1 MLAIPS
7 AHAGVANPGLQV
19 GEPKKAVSTCAFL
32 NALNEYKAMEGATDQ
47 HVDTEPE
54 DNFEKRDNMDAGDS
68 DEQVDDGEFYLSPND
83 DLEGEQVDEWDND

>member
-19 GEPKKAVSTCAFL
+19 GEPKKAVPTHAFL
-32 NALNEYKAMEGATDQ
+32 NALNEYKAMEGAMDQ

-54 DNFEKRDNMDAGDS
+54 DNFEEHDNMDAGDL
-68 DEQVDDGEFYLSPND
+68 D
-83 DLEGEQVDEWDND
+83 EQVDEWDND